1 LIESTERNQVMKSK
15 KYKLIHKARGEMDA
29 QMIKNFLLSKGIDS
43 IMYGE
48 SIGKLYGL
56 TNTSLGEVEI
66 YVKNE
71 DAEKALSALQD
82 II

>member
-1 LIESTERNQVMKSK
+1 MKNK
-15 KYKLIHKARGEMDA
+15 KYKLVYKARGEMDA
-29 QMIKNFLLSKGIDS
+29 EMIKNFLLSKGIES

-66 YVKNE
+66 YVKNDDINE
-71 DAEKALSALQD
+71 ALSVLKE
-82 II
+82 IT

>member
-1 LIESTERNQVMKSK
+1 MKSK
-15 KYKLIHKARGEMDA
+15 KFKLIYKARGEMDA
-29 QMIKNFLLSKGIDS
+29 QLIKNYLLSKGIDA

-48 SIGKLYGL
+48 SIGRLYGL

-71 DAEKALSALQD
+71 DAEKARSALQE
-82 II
+82 IA

>member
-1 LIESTERNQVMKSK
+1 MKSK
-15 KYKLIHKARGEMDA
+15 KMMLVHKARGEMDA
-29 QMIKNFLLSKGIDS
+29 QLKKNYLLSKGI
-43 IMYGE
+43 E
-48 SIGKLYGL
+48 SILYEESLGRLYGL

-71 DAEKALSALQD
+71 DYEKAIEALNE

>member
-1 LIESTERNQVMKSK
+1 MVT
-15 KYKLIHKARGEMDA
+15 HKAHGEMDA
-29 QMIKNFLLSKGIDS
+29 QLIKNYLLSKGIDS
-43 IMYGE
+43 IMYEE

-71 DAEKALSALQD
+71 DADEALILLRE
-82 II
+82 IK

>member
-1 LIESTERNQVMKSK
+1 MKNK
-15 KYKLIHKARGEMDA
+15 KYKLVYKARGEMDA
-29 QMIKNFLLSKGIDS
+29 EMIKNFLLSKGIES

-71 DAEKALSALQD
+71 DVSEALKVLRE
-82 II
+82 IK